1 MAFMTWNDKLSV
13 GVVALDNDHKKMIVL
28 LNELYD
34 GIVAEQ
40 GKAVLGGILEQ
51 LKEYTRYHFRHE
63 EELMER
69 SGYLDAEIHKRE
81 HHELLVWSV
90 KVNEQFNSGTLAA
103 PSLEVMNYLKDWLF
117 DHIMG
122 SDQQYKAHLN
132 AMGIH

>member
-1 MAFMTWNDKLSV
+1 MPFMTWNDKLSV
-13 GVVALDNDHKKMIVL
+13 GVVALDNDHKKMIGL

-40 GKAVLGGILEQ
+40 GKVVLGGVLDQ
-51 LKEYTRYHFRHE
+51 LKEYTLYHFAHE
-63 EELMER
+63 EDLLAR
-69 SGYLDAEIHKRE
+69 TGYMDTEIHQRE

-90 KVNEQFNSGTLAA
+90 KVQEQFRDGTLVA

>member
-1 MAFMTWNDKLSV
+1 MDT
-13 GVVALDNDHKKMIVL
+13 
-28 LNELYD
+28 
-34 GIVAEQ
+34 
-40 GKAVLGGILEQ
+40 
-51 LKEYTRYHFRHE
+51 
-63 EELMER
+63 
-69 SGYLDAEIHKRE
+69 EIHQRE

-90 KVNEQFNSGTLAA
+90 KVQEQFRDGTLVA